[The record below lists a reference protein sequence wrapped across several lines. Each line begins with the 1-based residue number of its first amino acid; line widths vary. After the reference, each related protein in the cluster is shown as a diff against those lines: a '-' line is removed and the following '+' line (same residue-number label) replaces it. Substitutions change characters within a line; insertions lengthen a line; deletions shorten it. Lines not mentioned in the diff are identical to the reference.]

1 MVKSTAAQQKGS
13 HPHTDYDKMPDHG
26 SITQRIEAEVL
37 LELCANL
44 LTLDPKLQEWSF
56 AHASVA
62 EYFEAN
68 HFTQFQ
74 AHAYIASIS
83 LGVLMDSSTSWTA
96 RQPVGAVKE
105 LQVPLDSEV
114 VGLRTMEKHG
124 TMEMSGRGAR
134 GLSPTGDLTDDFE
147 FSESTLGQFPLITYA
162 AKFWAMHVATVDKLL
177 LDPDVGKAGSAGSTP
192 EDVTQMT
199 ASALALLLQKF
210 LGRPDGTS
218 RAYRFWLSST
228 MRPTGFE
235 RFELEGHPRNR
246 DRVMDHLARTAS
258 YVTAKKSAAFTM
270 AHFGGFLN
278 LLPHWWPSPSTSTEQ
293 DGNTTALVE
302 ARYSRPVIDT
312 TLRSAAGLDLLT
324 FACYYGHARLALI
337 LLYSGLDAN
346 RLYECPTLQ
355 GMAALSLACR
365 QGHLAVCHELI
376 ASGKCDPNLPIGG
389 ADPLWI
395 AYQNYDY
402 SIMSYLLSNGLDP
415 NRAGARALTS
425 HILEAAK
432 FWKLRLPSEFRAK
445 MQGADTEGYPP
456 APSGMVGRC
465 LLSWDNLVR
474 ILVMFEQ
481 CGQWH

>member
-1 MVKSTAAQQKGS
+1 MVTSTAAQQKGS
-13 HPHTDYDKMPDHG
+13 HPRTGYDQTPDHG
-26 SITQRIEAEVL
+26 YITQKVEAEVL

-44 LTLDPKLQEWSF
+44 VTLDPKLQEWSF

-74 AHAYIASIS
+74 AHAYIASIT

-96 RQPVGAVKE
+96 RRPVGAVKA
-105 LQVPLDSEV
+105 LQVPLGSEV
-114 VGLRTMEKHG
+114 VGLQTMEKHG

-134 GLSPTGDLTDDFE
+134 GPSPTGDLTNDFE

-162 AKFWAMHVATVDKLL
+162 AKFWALHVATVDKLL

-192 EDVTQMT
+192 EDVTQVT

-210 LGRPDGTS
+210 LGRPDATS

-235 RFELEGHPRNR
+235 RFELEGHPRTR

-278 LLPHWWPSPSTSTEQ
+278 LLPHWWPSPSTSTEH
-293 DGNTTALVE
+293 DGNTTVE

-337 LLYSGLDAN
+337 LLYSGVDAN

-376 ASGKCDPNLPIGG
+376 ASSKCDPNLPIGR

-395 AYQNYDY
+395 AYQNSDY
-402 SIMSYLLSNGLDP
+402 SIMRYLLSSGLDP
-415 NRAGARALTS
+415 NRDGARKLTFQ
-425 HILEAAK
+425 ILKAAEIY
-432 FWKLRLPSEFRAK
+432 KLRLPSEIRAK
-445 MQGADTEGYPP
+445 MEGAGTPKDLP
-456 APSGMVGRC
+456 VGRHV
-465 LLSWDNLVR
+465 LPWDDLVR
-474 ILVMFEQ
+474 MLVMFEQ